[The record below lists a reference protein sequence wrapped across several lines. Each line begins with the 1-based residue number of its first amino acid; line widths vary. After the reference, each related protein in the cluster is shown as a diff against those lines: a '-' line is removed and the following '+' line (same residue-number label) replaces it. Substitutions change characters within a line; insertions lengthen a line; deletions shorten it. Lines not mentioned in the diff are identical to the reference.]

1 MKRELEELHVYKVHI
16 AANSGWYIEVVGHV
30 SSTVA
35 VWVPSHIQK
44 LYIVQ

>member
-1 MKRELEELHVYKVHI
+1 MYTR
-16 AANSGWYIEVVGHV
+16 YILQQTVVGTVEVVGHV